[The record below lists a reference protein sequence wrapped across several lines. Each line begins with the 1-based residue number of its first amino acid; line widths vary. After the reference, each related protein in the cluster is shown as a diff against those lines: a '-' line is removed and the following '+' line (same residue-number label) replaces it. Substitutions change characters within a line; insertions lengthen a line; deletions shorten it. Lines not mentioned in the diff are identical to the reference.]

1 MSTIRSFED
10 SFDLKTQVKVDN
22 EIKLIKLQG
31 DEKVL
36 EKQLEMLGIKRKD
49 EEPILTTIDRYKK
62 DDTVSSTTRDLLDL
76 VAQQVVLSMFRAGKE
91 IDNKK

>member
-49 EEPILTTIDRYKK
+49 DEPILTTIDRYKK
-62 DDTVSSTTRDLLDL
+62 DDTVSSTTKDLLDL
-76 VAQQVVLSMFRAGKE
+76 VAQQVVLSMFRVGKE

>member
-49 EEPILTTIDRYKK
+49 DEPILTTIDRYKK